1 MRVNRLKGAMYE
13 QDFRFSQDIRA
24 DLEARSREHRAER
37 EERLSTARE
46 KYRGGISAKREEH
59 QKRHPRSK
67 QTRQYGDIEAVLV
80 GFGNVGSGG
89 NNHVDFVAR
98 DGDENQ
104 QSLHRDSGA
113 KADIGHHA
121 EHDQR
126 LTTEQVQDTG
136 WPRPSMRGDRQYS
149 ATELGQKGR
158 IQGDIAE
165 VRGNHDRDRET
176 AVRRITEL
184 GNQSETDREAN
195 AKRLRNITAESDV
208 VGTRKRAF
216 NEAAAAIIRGV
227 ASLREHAR
235 KLEEIARDRLQ
246 RPRRE
251 ATQVVKDNDR
261 GGYSR

>member
-1 MRVNRLKGAMYE
+1 M
-13 QDFRFSQDIRA
+13 
-24 DLEARSREHRAER
+24 
-37 EERLSTARE
+37 
-46 KYRGGISAKREEH
+46 GIGS
-59 QKRHPRSK
+59 
-67 QTRQYGDIEAVLV
+67 
-80 GFGNVGSGG
+80 VGSGG
-89 NNHVDFVAR
+89 GNHVDFAAR

-104 QSLHRDSGA
+104 RPLHRDSGA
-113 KADIGHHA
+113 KTDIGHDA

-126 LTTEQVQDTG
+126 LTTEQMQDTG
-136 WPRPSMRGDRQYS
+136 RPRPSMCGDRQHS
-149 ATELGQKGR
+149 AAELGQKGR

-165 VRGNHDRDRET
+165 VRGNHDRNRET

-227 ASLREHAR
+227 ASLREYAR
-235 KLEEIARDRLQ
+235 KLEEIARDHLQ
-246 RPRRE
+246 RPRRK
-251 ATQVVKDNDR
+251 ATKDNDS

>member
-1 MRVNRLKGAMYE
+1 MYE

-37 EERLSTARE
+37 EERLSAARE

-67 QTRQYGDIEAVLV
+67 QTRQYGDIEAILV
-80 GFGNVGSGG
+80 DIGSVGSGG
-89 NNHVDFVAR
+89 GNHVDFAAR

-104 QSLHRDSGA
+104 RPLHRDSGA
-113 KADIGHHA
+113 KTDIGHDA

-126 LTTEQVQDTG
+126 LTTEQMQDTG
-136 WPRPSMRGDRQYS
+136 RPRPSMCGDRQHS
-149 ATELGQKGR
+149 AAELGQKGR

-165 VRGNHDRDRET
+165 VRGNHDRNRET
-176 AVRRITEL
+176 AVRRIAEL
-184 GNQSETDREAN
+184 GNQSEADREAN
-195 AKRLRNITAESDV
+195 AKRLREITAESDIA
-208 VGTRKRAF
+208 GTRKRAF

-227 ASLREHAR
+227 ASLREYAR
-235 KLEEIARDRLQ
+235 KLEEIARDHLQ
-246 RPRRE
+246 RPRRK
-251 ATQVVKDNDR
+251 ATKDNDS